1 MKTSAYMVHFLLVF
15 IVMSLKK
22 KKKKIRVDRTAA
34 VALFH
39 LRTLRSRLFSLHG
52 TGNLGHSRV
61 SIVALNRVQ

>member
-1 MKTSAYMVHFLLVF
+1 MVHFLLVF
-15 IVMSLKK
+15 IVMSL

-52 TGNLGHSRV
+52 TGNLSHSRV